1 MNFVERARLLNR
13 IAHHQDVDGP
23 YALEFDAE
31 GAQNWRDKG
40 GLVLRF
46 QLTQVF
52 DIIWQHLQKRLSF
65 GGGHGL
71 DQELLILGEKE
82 EAAAP
87 AAVVRI
93 PILVSLEYLLS
104 VHHGVQGPDERRL
117 IYITQ
122 LRDFSEH
129 ILVVKTHIRIH
140 FDRVHKVF
148 HEV

>member
-52 DIIWQHLQKRLSF
+52 DIIWQHLQKRISF
-65 GGGHGL
+65 GGSHGL

-87 AAVVRI
+87 AAVD
-93 PILVSLEYLLS
+93 PAS
-104 VHHGVQGPDERRL
+104 VPVGTRMQDSVTGA
-117 IYITQ
+117 I
-122 LRDFSEH
+122 
-129 ILVVKTHIRIH
+129 VVKQADGT
-140 FDRVHKVF
+140 FLPEATGK
-148 HEV
+148 